1 MTHNLPA
8 AWEERTGQLLGI
20 EAIKKL
26 GNSKVFV
33 AGLGGVGG
41 YAVELLARSGV
52 GHLVIAD
59 ADAVAESNINRQLI
73 ALQSTVG
80 QEKTSL
86 WSHRIAD
93 INPAAEVITVP
104 EFLTPDDIPD
114 LIKTHHPDYVID
126 AIDTIAPK
134 CSLIETCHRAR
145 VPLIS
150 SMGAGG
156 RLDPTRVRYG
166 RLSET
171 VEDGLARVV
180 RQRLKSRLDINRI
193 RVVWSDE
200 APRKNAVL
208 EVNTP
213 NKRTSFGTLAT
224 IPAIFGLF
232 LANHVILRLIE

>member
-1 MTHNLPA
+1 MIHNQPA
-8 AWEERTGQLLGI
+8 PWEERTGQLLGA

-26 GNSKVFV
+26 ANSKVLV

-59 ADAVAESNINRQLI
+59 ADTVAESNINRQLI

-86 WSHRIAD
+86 WHHRIAD
-93 INPAAEVITVP
+93 INPAAEIISVSD
-104 EFLTPDDIPD
+104 FLTTDNIPH
-114 LIKTHHPDYVID
+114 LLETYQPDYVID
-126 AIDTIAPK
+126 AIDTVAPK
-134 CSLIETCHRAR
+134 CTLIKTCHRTR
-145 VPLIS
+145 LPLIS

-156 RLDPTRVRYG
+156 RLDPTRVHYG
-166 RLSET
+166 KLSAT
-171 VEDGLARVV
+171 VGDGLARVV
-180 RQRLKSRLDINRI
+180 RQRLKPHIDVSRI

-200 APRKNAVL
+200 APRKTAVS

-224 IPAIFGLF
+224 IPAMFGLF
-232 LANHVILRLIE
+232 LANYVILKLIE

>member
-1 MTHNLPA
+1 MIHNLPA
-8 AWEERTGQLLGI
+8 AWEERTGQLLGAD
-20 EAIKKL
+20 AIRRL
-26 GNSKVFV
+26 HSSKVFV

-52 GHLVIAD
+52 GHMVIAD

-80 QEKTSL
+80 QAKTSL
-86 WSHRIAD
+86 WQSRIAD
-93 INPAAEVITVP
+93 INPQAEIITVSD
-104 EFLTPDDIPD
+104 FLTPDNIPD
-114 LIKTHHPDYVID
+114 LLETHRPDFVID
-126 AIDTIAPK
+126 AIDTLAPK
-134 CSLIETCHRAR
+134 CALIEACHRER
-145 VPLIS
+145 IPLIS

-166 RLSET
+166 KLSET

-180 RQRLKSRLDINRI
+180 RQRLKSRLDISRI

-232 LANHVILRLIE
+232 LANHVILRLTE